1 MSKDDNKSTTE
12 HLLKGV
18 NNNSE
23 DLISPEQFLKLI
35 RAKKTE
41 EKKDG
46 K

>member
-18 NNNSE
+18 NNDSE
-23 DLISPEQFLKLI
+23 DLISPEQFLELI
-35 RAKKTE
+35 RAKE
-41 EKKDG
+41 SEDKKDG